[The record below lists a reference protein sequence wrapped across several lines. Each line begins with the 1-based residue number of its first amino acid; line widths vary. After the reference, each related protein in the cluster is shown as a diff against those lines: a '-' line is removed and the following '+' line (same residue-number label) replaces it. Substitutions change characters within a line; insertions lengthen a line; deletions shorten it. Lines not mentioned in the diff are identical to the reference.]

1 MKKQKAIEPIDFHTE
16 PQQKKRVVKFPN
28 SIRINFSCREEIFF
42 YWKNEINCED
52 KITDPQT
59 VLDVDFKRTY
69 S

>member
-42 YWKNEINCED
+42 
-52 KITDPQT
+52 
-59 VLDVDFKRTY
+59 
-69 S
+69 